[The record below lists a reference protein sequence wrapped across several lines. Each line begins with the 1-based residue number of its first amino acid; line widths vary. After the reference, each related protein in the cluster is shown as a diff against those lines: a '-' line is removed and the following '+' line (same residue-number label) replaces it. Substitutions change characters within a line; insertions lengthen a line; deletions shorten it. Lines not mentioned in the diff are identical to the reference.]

1 MIFET
6 WQNWSQVIKI
16 IGGIIGLWMLNEI
29 RKNTAKEDDDDDEDK
44 KEINKDDINMIMG
57 EQ

>member
-29 RKNTAKEDDDDDEDK
+29 RKNTAKEDDDDEDIE
-44 KEINKDDINMIMG
+44 EINEDDINMIMG